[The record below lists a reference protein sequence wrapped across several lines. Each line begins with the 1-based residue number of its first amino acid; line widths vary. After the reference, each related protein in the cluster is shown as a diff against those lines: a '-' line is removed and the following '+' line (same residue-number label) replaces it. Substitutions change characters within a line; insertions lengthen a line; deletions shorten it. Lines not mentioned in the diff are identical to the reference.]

1 MQLLRKFSANNKI
14 SVFKYKSLAERSDRE
29 SLPYACSRREHNRS
43 RIRYRLLTNWKII
56 RAMVSACP
64 AIFRRSQCIRTERHL
79 FVWEDRNPLR
89 WACKIRNVQFLIY
102 LCRDTTPIYR
112 GLHLEIWKNQWI
124 LILHHFSENSFQFFC
139 LWCYRHVWWM
149 KYIFPS
155 LSIVHLHVHRMQ

>member
-1 MQLLRKFSANNKI
+1 MQLLRKFSANNKT

-89 WACKIRNVQFLIY
+89 LQN
-102 LCRDTTPIYR
+102 
-112 GLHLEIWKNQWI
+112 
-124 LILHHFSENSFQFFC
+124 SE
-139 LWCYRHVWWM
+139 RT
-149 KYIFPS
+149 IFNLS
-155 LSIVHLHVHRMQ
+155 LSRYDANLSRLTFRNLKESMNLNFTSFFWKFFSVLLSLVLSTCLMNEIYFSFVIDSIIHLHVHRMQ